1 MTDGPG
7 GGSPRGHV
15 SLADLSQ
22 ALGTP
27 VRAAGAHE
35 PDPNLPVTGATLD
48 SRRVAPGDLYAALPG
63 AHAHGADFAAQAA
76 AGGAVVALT
85 DPAGAARVAGAGLPA
100 LVVDDPRAVLGDLAA
115 AVHGHPGRALTTFGI
130 TGTNGKTTTAYL
142 LEGVLSSAGWTTG
155 LLGTVETRIAGRRVP
170 SVRTTPEAPDLHA
183 LLARM
188 VEAGVR
194 GCALE
199 VSSHA
204 LALHRVDGLVVDVAV
219 FTNLSQDH
227 LDFHGSLEA
236 YFLAKASLF
245 TPRHARA
252 GVVAVDGEWGRR
264 LAAQAEVPVT
274 TVRTEE
280 PAAGDDGAGGEAVG
294 GGEADVVVTDVRPT
308 RSGSAFRLVPRPG
321 GALAARLGGPLELTA
336 ALPGAFNV
344 ANAALAA
351 VAALVAGL
359 SPQAVQEGLAGA
371 AGVPGRMERVAT
383 AAEAEEPLVVVDYA
397 HTPDAVERVLLTLRP
412 GTTGRLVVVLGAGGD
427 RDRDKRPVMGEVAA
441 RLADLVVVT
450 DDNPRSEDPAS
461 VRAAVLAG
469 ARAAAGPGPREVEVR
484 EVGDRRSAIAVAL
497 AACTGPGDTV
507 LLAGKGHESGQD
519 VAGVTTP
526 FDDREVAAAALA
538 AWHALRREDA
548 QQGQHD
554 SSTAGAA
561 SAPAPIEFG
570 GRS

>member
-15 SLADLSQ
+15 SLADLSR
-22 ALGTP
+22 ALGVP
-27 VRAAGAHE
+27 VRAAGDLE
-35 PDPNLPVTGATLD
+35 PDPSLPVTGATLD
-48 SRRVAPGDLYAALPG
+48 SRRVAAGDLYAALPG

-85 DPAGAARVAGAGLPA
+85 DPTGADRVAAAGLPA

-142 LEGVLSSAGWTTG
+142 LEGVLRRAGWTTG

-245 TPRHARA
+245 TPRHSRA
-252 GVVAVDGEWGRR
+252 GVVAVDGAWGRR

-274 TVRTEE
+274 TVRTE
-280 PAAGDDGAGGEAVG
+280 DGPQDALD
-294 GGEADVVVTDVRPT
+294 ADVAVTDVRPT
-308 RSGSAFRLVPRPG
+308 RSGSRFRLVPRPG
-321 GALAARLGGPLELTA
+321 SALADRLGGPLELTA

-359 SPQAVQEGLAGA
+359 TPQAVREGLAGA
-371 AGVPGRMERVAT
+371 GGVPGRMERVAS
-383 AAEAEEPLVVVDYA
+383 APDGDEPLVVVDYA
-397 HTPDAVERVLLTLRP
+397 HTPDAVERVLQTLRP

-427 RDRDKRPVMGEVAA
+427 RDRAKRPVMGEVAA

-450 DDNPRSEDPAS
+450 DDNPRSEDPAA

-469 ARAAAGPGPREVEVR
+469 ARGPAEVR

-497 AACTGPGDTV
+497 AACTGAGDTV
-507 LLAGKGHESGQD
+507 LLAGKGHESGQE

-548 QQGQHD
+548 QQA
-554 SSTAGAA
+554 SSNAGAA

>member
-7 GGSPRGHV
+7 GDSPRGHV
-15 SLADLSQ
+15 SLADLSL

-27 VRAAGAHE
+27 VRAAGDHD
-35 PDPNLPVTGATLD
+35 PDPALPVTGATLD

-63 AHAHGADFAAQAA
+63 AHAHGAAFAAQAA
-76 AGGAVVALT
+76 AAGAVVALT
-85 DPAGAARVAGAGLPA
+85 DPAGAERVAAAGLPA
-100 LVVDDPRAVLGDLAA
+100 LVVADPRAVLGDLAA
-115 AVHGHPGRALTTFGI
+115 AVHGHPGRALTTVGI

-142 LEGVLSSAGWTTG
+142 LEAVLSGAGWTTG

-227 LDFHGSLEA
+227 LDFHGSLEE
-236 YFLAKASLF
+236 YFQAKALLF

-252 GVVAVDGEWGRR
+252 GVVAVDTEWGRR
-264 LAAQAEVPVT
+264 LAAQASVPVT
-274 TVRTEE
+274 TVRTV
-280 PAAGDDGAGGEAVG
+280 DGPPPSAND
-294 GGEADVVVTDVRPT
+294 ADVVVTGVRPG
-308 RSGSAFRLVPRPG
+308 RSGSTFTLAPRPG
-321 GALAARLGGPLELTA
+321 GALAELLDGPLELTA

-351 VAALVAGL
+351 VAALLAGVG
-359 SPQAVQEGLAGA
+359 PQAVRAGLAA
-371 AGVPGRMERVAT
+371 APGVPGRMERVGR
-383 AAEAEEPLVVVDYA
+383 AEDEPLVVVDYA
-397 HTPDAVERVLLTLRP
+397 HTPDALERVLETLRP
-412 GTTGRLVVVLGAGGD
+412 STAGRLVAVLGAGGD
-427 RDRDKRPVMGEVAA
+427 RDRAKRPVMGEVAA

-450 DDNPRSEDPAS
+450 DDNPRSEDPAA

-469 ARAAAGPGPREVEVR
+469 ARGSGGAEVR
-484 EVGDRRSAIAVAL
+484 EVADRREAVAAAL
-497 AACTGPGDTV
+497 AACAGPQDTV
-507 LLAGKGHESGQD
+507 LLAGKGHESGQE

-526 FDDREVAAAALA
+526 FDDREVAAAALH
-538 AWHALRREDA
+538 AWRA
-548 QQGQHD
+548 QHVEHV
-554 SSTAGAA
+554 SSPAGAA
-561 SAPAPIEFG
+561 PGPATSEFG